1 MSLSHTEVLGI
12 IRNYIALVRA
22 AGVPVSEVRLFGSRA
37 RGKEHDW
44 SDIDLCVVS
53 SSFGK
58 DYSEEMSLLLT
69 LTMKMDSPVP
79 IEPIPFAPKDLNEK
93 YSTLASE
100 IRKYGKKV
108 AV

>member
-1 MSLSHTEVLGI
+1 MSLSHAEVLGI

-22 AGVPVSEVRLFGSRA
+22 AGVPVSEVHLFGSRA

-53 SSFGK
+53 TAFGK

-69 LTMKMDSPVP
+69 LTTKMDSPVP
-79 IEPIPFAPKDLNEK
+79 IEPIPFAPGDLKEK

-100 IRKYGKKV
+100 IRKYGKRV